1 MADEG
6 EQSKPGES
14 SSDRP
19 APELPPLEPALR
31 RRALDVDRDTGEV
44 LATKQHLSVFRR
56 EALAPRWFLFW
67 YIATA
72 AACVYILGSWIND
85 LILAGVLIA
94 LFRPTFDS
102 LRARTGREWLSSGLV
117 IALIVVVVAVP
128 LIFLVMTLAREAT
141 SAYGYTFDKLQEG
154 ETGPRVWVE
163 QVQSF
168 AARYGIQISP
178 EQVTSFINEGA
189 AAVRGTVLKFT
200 TNLLNNA
207 LSAMVHFSVIL
218 VVVFYMLV
226 DGGKFKDF
234 IFDLSPLPNEE
245 EELLVERFG
254 KVSRGILLGNG
265 IGSVAQGAFAG
276 IAMAVVGLPSP
287 VLWATVMSLF
297 AFLPLVGV
305 SIVVVP
311 ATVYLFLV
319 ERYVAAIGF
328 FVVTMAWSVVME
340 NLVKTKLIGRGTR
353 MHDLVVFMSVMG
365 GLSAFGI
372 LGLLYGPLI
381 VAAFLTMTDLYRTH
395 YRQELAKR
403 FSRQG

>member
-1 MADEG
+1 MVDEG
-6 EQSKPGES
+6 DESKPGQPG
-14 SSDRP
+14 SDQP
-19 APELPPLEPALR
+19 SPQLPPLGPALR

-44 LATKQHLSVFRR
+44 LATKQRLSVFRR

-72 AACVYILGSWIND
+72 VACVYILGSWLND

-94 LFRPTFDS
+94 LFRPTFER
-102 LRARTGREWLSSGLV
+102 LRTRTGRDWLSSGLV
-117 IALIVVVVAVP
+117 VALIVVVVAVP

-154 ETGPRVWVE
+154 ESGPRVWVE
-163 QVQSF
+163 QVQSL

-178 EQVTSFINEGA
+178 EQVASFISEGA
-189 AAVRGTVLKFT
+189 AAVRATVLEFT

-226 DGGKFKDF
+226 DGGKFKAF
-234 IFDLSPLPNEE
+234 IFDLSPLPDDE
-245 EELLVERFG
+245 EELLLERFG

-276 IAMAVVGLPSP
+276 VAMAVVGLPSP

-311 ATVYLFLV
+311 ATAYLFLV

-365 GLSAFGI
+365 GLSAFGV